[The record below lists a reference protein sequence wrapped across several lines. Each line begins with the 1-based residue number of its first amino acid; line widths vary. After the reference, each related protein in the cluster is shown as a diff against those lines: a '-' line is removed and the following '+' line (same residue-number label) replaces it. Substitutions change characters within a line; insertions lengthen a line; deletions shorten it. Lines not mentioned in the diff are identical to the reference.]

1 MPAPLLVA
9 ATLTPLRD
17 DGSRLDL
24 DAIGPMMTFLESHG
38 VDGAFACG
46 TTGEGVLLSLS
57 ERREAAAAFRAAV
70 HGQLI
75 VHCGALSTADT
86 VSLAT
91 HAAEIGADAVAVIPP
106 PYFVLDTDAL
116 TAHMVAAARACAPLP
131 FWGYAF
137 TARSGYPLSPEAIS
151 RIRDSADNFAG
162 LKVSESPWERLEP
175 YLDLGL
181 PVLVGNEPMIPRA
194 MARGALGSVSGM
206 AACLPD
212 VVRAALDG
220 PDEAA
225 GQVLRDVRSMLEA
238 SGQFVAAA
246 KHLLGRRD
254 VPIRPDVRAPLRRLT
269 AEEAR
274 ALDEADEAFLEPA
287 TAP

>member
-1 MPAPLLVA
+1 
-9 ATLTPLRD
+9 
-17 DGSRLDL
+17 
-24 DAIGPMMTFLESHG
+24 MTFLESHG